1 MAEAE
6 ETEAETD
13 STQRPVYFTDSG
25 REVYG
30 GGGISPDVSVEL
42 DTLQTLSR
50 EALRRGL
57 YFKYAVK
64 YVAKNPDQGEV
75 LEVDAEVWQNF
86 AEFLRS
92 EEVEFTAAEM
102 EEQREF
108 LELGIKREI
117 ARRVGGDAAA
127 FRAVTPG
134 DRTLQKALELLR
146 KANGPQDL
154 IQLSSIQ

>member
-13 STQRPVYFTDSG
+13 STDKPVYFTDSG
-25 REVYG
+25 RKVFG
-30 GGGISPDVSVEL
+30 GGGISPDVTVEL
-42 DTLQTLSR
+42 DTLKALSR

-64 YVAKNPDQGEV
+64 HVAKKPDQSED
-75 LEVDAEVWQNF
+75 LEVNAEVWQNF
-86 AEFLRS
+86 AEFLRD
-92 EEVEFTAAEM
+92 EGVEFTVAEM

-117 ARRVGGDAAA
+117 ARRVSGDAAA

-146 KANGPQDL
+146 QANGPQEL